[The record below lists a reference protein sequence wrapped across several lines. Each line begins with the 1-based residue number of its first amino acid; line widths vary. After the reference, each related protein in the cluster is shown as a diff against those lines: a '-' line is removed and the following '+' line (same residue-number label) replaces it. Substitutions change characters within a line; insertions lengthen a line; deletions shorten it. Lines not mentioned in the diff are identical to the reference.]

1 LFHLD
6 ALGGLAELFTSAV
19 SGTAFAAGARV
30 GVEYRLAP
38 ALSISLD
45 GGYTNY
51 FGTQASIL
59 SAAEAGL
66 YFSYD
71 LSAVAGPKARLTVE
85 APKLDAV
92 FPSLYAY
99 YDDNPFGTVTIVNR
113 EDAAIRDV
121 KVSFNAARFMDQPK
135 VCGSYDSIGRGA
147 SIQVPVRALF
157 TDSVLNITQN
167 IDAKGEIL
175 VEYSYLGSD
184 REVREPIDF
193 QMHHRNAITWSDD
206 RRAASFVSPTNPAAL
221 WFSKYASGIVRDRLR
236 GDINKPLQL
245 AIGMF
250 EAERLYGLNYVVV
263 PANDF
268 SVKHGLKDY
277 IDSVQFPHQTLANR
291 GGDCSDLAILFAT
304 LMQSVG
310 VEAAFITI
318 PGHIFAAFNTGLDE
332 AEARAEFY
340 DPGLLIYRDGKAYI
354 PVEITM
360 VRDGFIK
367 AWRVAAKE
375 WYDNLRAG
383 TVAFY
388 TLPDCWKVYPPA
400 AFPGVNPR
408 FVLPDESDTS
418 LAFDGALDRF
428 VARETEPQLQSLQ
441 AEIAKEAPEIRANE
455 LGVLYAHYGLLKQA
469 WDQFSLSAKA
479 GYQAAWTNLGNV
491 AFLRKDFKLAL
502 SYYQW
507 AHKLQAE
514 DDEALLGIAR
524 CQYELED
531 FDASDAAYAELK
543 GRNPSL
549 AGKFGYLASIFGG
562 EGRAWSLAER
572 ASSTTWKSIRN
583 TGAPLLAAA
592 APLEAAPPTKA
603 PPAPIPA
610 PKSAPAMVAP
620 AAVAAVPAAVP
631 APVAPAPAA
640 PAQAPAEVAPAPA
653 AVEPVPAANA
663 PAPIA
668 AVPAPLAPAPAAP
681 APAPA
686 APAPMPIAVVPAPAP
701 MPAPAPAPAPIAAVP
716 APVAP
721 APAAPAPAPA
731 APAPMPIAVVPAPAP
746 MPAPAPA
753 PAPIA
758 VVPAPLA
765 PSPAAPEPI
774 LAPPPIASELPA
786 DKELSASANAESET
800 ILPTAPA
807 AAVPEPG
814 EAPAIASELPQD
826 ASLVQNTATKPVAPA
841 ASIASAQAE
850 APIAPQPAVAAPV
863 PASPAEAPVVQGP
876 SIQSSAPA
884 LISPTQELPKAA
896 DTAPEE
902 APAPAP
908 ALAAEAPIVPAPE
921 AAVTPSAAPTADVEP
936 PASAQAAEVPIAAA
950 PAVAVESTPAPAPAA
965 EAPIAPAPAAAETTP
980 PAPAVAVESTPAP
993 APAAEAPIAP
1003 APEAAATPSAAP
1015 AVAVESPPAKAP
1027 TAEGSKTPAE
1037 ESEKELLVEGFA
1049 STIPLIGTWTVQDGV
1064 AKQSDP
1070 EAFYAKLAAPLAQDR
1085 QALVYSVSAK
1095 SDAPGRGWVGVGM
1108 HVFSPSKAY
1117 TVKGYGSGD
1126 SLCVWLTRDPVHLKG
1141 DITRLQLYR
1150 SVDDWVMKLV
1160 DEVPVSESIYDY
1172 NRFDVKVDPLL
1183 GTVSVS
1189 LNGVERFSEKGVTG
1203 LSDGAY
1209 VLFRALDTA
1218 EFKDFKVE
1226 SAK

>member
-1 LFHLD
+1 MFHLD

-701 MPAPAPAPAPIAAVP
+701 MPAPAPAPAPIA
-716 APVAP
+716 
-721 APAAPAPAPA
+721 
-731 APAPMPIAVVPAPAP
+731 
-746 MPAPAPA
+746 
-753 PAPIA
+753 

-936 PASAQAAEVPIAAA
+936 PASAQAAEVPIAA
-950 PAVAVESTPAPAPAA
+950 
-965 EAPIAPAPAAAETTP
+965 
-980 PAPAVAVESTPAP
+980 APAVAVESTPAP